1 MRARIVSIGITLMS
15 LISLVRPSLGFTIIP
30 YRRPTLV
37 SILER
42 ISTTTAVSNS
52 AEPLTSKDFAIE
64 GKNGKTIAVGSIV
77 RVTVSN
83 LKAYQVPAAAR
94 GTFNEDKEFV
104 PAPEGASRAFQ
115 NLLVPVG
122 MRGVVTK
129 ITNKATS
136 LSANFPIQVKFSPG
150 ENVDEGYD
158 APVSF
163 VMHFG
168 VNEVEAV

>member
-1 MRARIVSIGITLMS
+1 MRVRIFGIGTTLLS
-15 LISLVRPSLGFTIIP
+15 LISLVRPSLGFTTIQH
-30 YRRPTLV
+30 RRPVLV

-42 ISTTTAVSNS
+42 ISTSTVVSNS
-52 AEPLTSKDFAIE
+52 AEPLTSKDHAIE

-77 RVTVSN
+77 RVTASN
-83 LKAYQVPAAAR
+83 LKAYQVPVAAR

-104 PAPEGASRAFQ
+104 PAPEGATRAFQ

-129 ITNKATS
+129 ITNKAAS

-158 APVSF
+158 TPVSF